1 MVEPTTMTV
10 EKFLEDTKSYYGQ
23 FLKVYLMKDS
33 TTLRYMLHLAHHLYI
48 EREFNADFSDT
59 LSVTQIS

>member
-1 MVEPTTMTV
+1 MVESTTMTV
-10 EKFLEDTKSYYGQ
+10 EKFLEDTKDHGQ
-23 FLKVYLMKDS
+23 FLTVYMMRDS

>member
-1 MVEPTTMTV
+1 MVESTTMTV
-10 EKFLEDTKSYYGQ
+10 EKFLDETKHHGQ
-23 FLKVYLMKDS
+23 FFTVYMMGDS

-48 EREFNADFSDT
+48 EREFKADFSDT